1 MSTSLFKYFVHFFQ
15 SHFGMLRALQTT
27 DISFAG
33 IHNVIWCSVM
43 ENADDR
49 KVYMHWVLV
58 ILISKVQ

>member
-1 MSTSLFKYFVHFFQ
+1 
-15 SHFGMLRALQTT
+15 MLRALQTT